1 MLGGSG
7 GANARL
13 ARLLAPLGEFPLLRG
28 QQRIDALVRAGQVA
42 DTLAAANLFQL
53 VRLAGLHTV
62 TAVPTTRRPGISAR
76 TSGSTKP

>member
-13 ARLLAPLGEFPLLRG
+13 ARLLAPLGELPLLRG
-28 QQRIDALVRAGQVA
+28 QQRIDALVGAGEITDA
-42 DTLAAANLFQL
+42 LAAANLFQL

-62 TAVPTTRRPGISAR
+62 TAVPTTRGGGRESVHVPRG
-76 TSGSTKP
+76 